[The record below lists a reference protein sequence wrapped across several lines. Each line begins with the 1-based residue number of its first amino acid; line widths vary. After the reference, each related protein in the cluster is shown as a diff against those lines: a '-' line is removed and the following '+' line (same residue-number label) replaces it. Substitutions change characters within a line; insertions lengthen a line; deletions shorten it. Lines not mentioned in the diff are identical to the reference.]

1 MKTVKFDLKT
11 PTLAITVNLKTR
23 TGCSGQKLKNA
34 EILPTVNNIN
44 QLWVQAQTAH
54 DASDWSLLTQ
64 YLQDLISSLEGFK
77 QPEIAPKRQQ
87 LLEFSLSVLYFGD
100 FHLRW
105 DIAKIFRRL
114 GKIAI
119 DPLIEILED
128 ESGDEELR
136 WYAARLLGELKY
148 PEAIE
153 ALVAL
158 LQNSNQNLNQNSN
171 NEELKAMASSALGQ
185 IGTPAIESLGEL
197 LKSPDTRLL
206 AARALYYIRHS
217 QTIPIL
223 LSVVED
229 SEVLVRA
236 TAIEALGSFHDQRI
250 PAILLKALDDCS
262 PLVRREAIVGLGF
275 RRDLC
280 EELDLVNKIQPKLYD
295 TNLDVCCA
303 AVVSIS
309 RMGGDAAAETLFL
322 VLISP
327 STKESLQLEII
338 RALGWV
344 GSRSGL
350 EYLGAALKQLQSVK
364 LLREIT
370 TVLGRVQQPGFKE
383 IACDILLESLS
394 MDNTAINLPHVKQSL
409 ALSLGQLGCKQAKD
423 ILFSLLGD
431 KDTGVRLHAVAALK
445 NLN

>member
-1 MKTVKFDLKT
+1 LKSVKFDQKTLKF
-11 PTLAITVNLKTR
+11 AITVNLKTR
-23 TGCSGQKLKNA
+23 TGCSEIQLRNA

-54 DASDWSLLTQ
+54 DAADWSLLTQ
-64 YLQDLISSLEGFK
+64 YLQDLISNLEGFK

-87 LLEFSLSVLYFGD
+87 LLEFSLSVLHFGD

-119 DPLIEILED
+119 DPLIDILED
-128 ESGDEELR
+128 GEGDEELR

-158 LQNSNQNLNQNSN
+158 LKNSN

-197 LKSPDTRLL
+197 LASPDSRLL
-206 AARALYYIRHS
+206 AVRALYYIRHT
-217 QTIPIL
+217 QTLPML

-229 SEVLVRA
+229 SQVLVRA

-250 PAILLKALDDCS
+250 PLVLLKALDDVAPS
-262 PLVRREAIVGLGF
+262 VRREAIVGLGF

-280 EELDLVNKIQPKLYD
+280 DELDLVNKLQPKLYD

-303 AVVSIS
+303 AAVSIS
-309 RMGGDAAAETLFL
+309 RMGGDAAAQALFQ
-322 VLISP
+322 VLISYN
-327 STKESLQLEII
+327 TKELLQLEII
-338 RALGWV
+338 RALAWIGNE
-344 GSRSGL
+344 SGL
-350 EYLGAALKQLQSVK
+350 EYLGAALKELKSVK
-364 LLREIT
+364 LVREIT
-370 TVLGRVQQPGFKE
+370 TVLGRVQQPGFQE
-383 IACDILLESLS
+383 IACDILLESL
-394 MDNTAINLPHVKQSL
+394 DTGNQAIDLPYVKQSL

-423 ILFSLLGD
+423 ILISLLAD

-445 NLN
+445 NMD